1 MAPVINPSIDISEFR
16 KNPNKAVKLAGRH
29 PLAVLTDNKPSF
41 YVFSP
46 EGFAE
51 IAEIER
57 DTIVARVRSGL
68 DAARRRGVILGA
80 PIKVNDDAVAKARAL
95 RAQGLSYKDIAAEL
109 NISVGSVHKA
119 LKATDTVESTV
130 EAASNDRAEGT

>member
-29 PLAVLTDNKPSF
+29 PLVVLTDNKPSF

-51 IAEIER
+51 IAEIISDLEFAPKLKKRMYGKVKGVPMNVR
-57 DTIVARVRSGL
+57 DL
-68 DAARRRGVILGA
+68 
-80 PIKVNDDAVAKARAL
+80 
-95 RAQGLSYKDIAAEL
+95 
-109 NISVGSVHKA
+109 
-119 LKATDTVESTV
+119 
-130 EAASNDRAEGT
+130 

>member
-1 MAPVINPSIDISEFR
+1 MAPVINPNIDISEFR

-51 IAEIER
+51 IAEIIS
-57 DTIVARVRSGL
+57 DLDLAPKLKKRVPEIG
-68 DAARRRGVILGA
+68 
-80 PIKVNDDAVAKARAL
+80 KAVPMKIEDL
-95 RAQGLSYKDIAAEL
+95 
-109 NISVGSVHKA
+109 
-119 LKATDTVESTV
+119 
-130 EAASNDRAEGT
+130 

>member
-29 PLAVLTDNKPSF
+29 PLVVLTDNKPSF

-51 IAEIER
+51 IAEIVSDLEL
-57 DTIVARVRSGL
+57 APKLKKRVPEIG
-68 DAARRRGVILGA
+68 
-80 PIKVNDDAVAKARAL
+80 KAVPMRIENL
-95 RAQGLSYKDIAAEL
+95 
-109 NISVGSVHKA
+109 
-119 LKATDTVESTV
+119 
-130 EAASNDRAEGT
+130 